1 MWQAHRERRRRTKQ
15 THAKLDQNNVSK
27 ALTEVAEAITEEPI
41 TQTPA
46 ARLPSIVAEG
56 EILVTI
62 KLSKPHFSSSNST
75 EDCEKTDAIM
85 PTTKI

>member
-27 ALTEVAEAITEEPI
+27 ALTEVAEAITEEQV

-46 ARLPSIVAEG
+46 ARLPCIVREG
-56 EILVTI
+56 KILKNMKFQNYLNLT
-62 KLSKPHFSSSNST
+62 
-75 EDCEKTDAIM
+75 
-85 PTTKI
+85 